1 MPITEA
7 EILDW
12 ACVIIRHGLTLKDR
26 MESVREYVPED
37 FEKDQEKYRKIDAFC
52 DGRALVA
59 FSFAAAPELAE
70 GRVGLAVFPKIAFFQ
85 RFCRE
90 LGVPEAHLCN
100 APDLWP
106 RPAKRPKRLLRCLL
120 EVAAEL
126 RAEDPSLPKLQAPP
140 PTPRTGPDAEPKTDA
155 KAPAPSLAEEPPK
168 PQSGGY
174 VVDAPAVQAPKAV
187 DASPAPINEA
197 DAPAVVALTE
207 EDVTVEDKLAPE
219 RAPEQPPEGDA
230 PSAGLPAEV
239 VSATTSLKKEPPQG
253 STPISEPVSQNK
265 APPAPPTEAFQ
276 PSASKQEAA
285 DTEEDTTNTAATA
298 ETAAA
303 ASPPPADS
311 GPVCETVVVDSPTTT
326 EGLEEAELTVSPVA
340 RPSVAT
346 VKTEDTISDSGD
358 EDEVSE
364 LYHGAS
370 EIFLPP
376 PDAPMYNAQITADL
390 NKKLDLPVLSGY
402 LWKKSPSKKRA
413 FAAQLGLTRQW
424 DKRFFALR
432 DMKLVWW
439 ENEAHAMLKREP
451 KGAIDLHTEAVCLER
466 LKNAQPG
473 EPAQLFVIRPAKETG
488 WKSNKRAKRIYT
500 LDSQGSEYTRDEWM
514 LALSAHI
521 AHGDSWR
528 KSVMLKK

>member
-207 EDVTVEDKLAPE
+207 E
-219 RAPEQPPEGDA
+219 
-230 PSAGLPAEV
+230 
-239 VSATTSLKKEPPQG
+239 
-253 STPISEPVSQNK
+253 
-265 APPAPPTEAFQ
+265 
-276 PSASKQEAA
+276 EAA

>member
-207 EDVTVEDKLAPE
+207 E
-219 RAPEQPPEGDA
+219 
-230 PSAGLPAEV
+230 
-239 VSATTSLKKEPPQG
+239 
-253 STPISEPVSQNK
+253 
-265 APPAPPTEAFQ
+265 
-276 PSASKQEAA
+276 EAA

-364 LYHGAS
+364 LYHGVRKMKQHDACGS
-370 EIFLPP
+370 E
-376 PDAPMYNAQITADL
+376 
-390 NKKLDLPVLSGY
+390 KLDLPVLSGY